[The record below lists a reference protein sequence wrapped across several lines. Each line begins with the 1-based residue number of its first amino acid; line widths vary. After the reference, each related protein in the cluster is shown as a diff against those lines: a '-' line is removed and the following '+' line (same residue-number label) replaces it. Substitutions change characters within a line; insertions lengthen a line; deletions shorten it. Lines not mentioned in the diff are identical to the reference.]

1 MTSNDT
7 KVSRKDS
14 RKYNE
19 LSNDKVYGNEI
30 YPEIKYKILPEE
42 LQEKKNRVTIV
53 IAGHVDS
60 GKSTLLGQIMVLMKQ
75 VDETVLRK
83 LEKATEGDKSKGI
96 KYAWIFDERDD
107 EREKG
112 ITVDVN
118 EKYVA
123 IGDKIITFLDTPGHK
138 DLVPKMISGAS
149 QS

>member
-1 MTSNDT
+1 
-7 KVSRKDS
+7 
-14 RKYNE
+14 
-19 LSNDKVYGNEI
+19 
-30 YPEIKYKILPEE
+30 
-42 LQEKKNRVTIV
+42 
-53 IAGHVDS
+53 
-60 GKSTLLGQIMVLMKQ
+60 
-75 VDETVLRK
+75 VLRK